1 MRDDGTQQGMRRTA
15 AALVFTALAFGAGT
29 AQAQITSKP
38 IDTDALVV
46 KPVEATTG
54 VIGSTVNFV
63 SRVTAN
69 HFAGPSTGGRRSMA
83 NQRGSMPKGR
93 NSTRHRS
100 PKWRCS
106 GSTMRTD
113 TLQRIENAVLSLFSQ
128 RDFHEVSLIDVART
142 AHVSLQTIYKYFG
155 SKEVLVYAML
165 DVMLGRLAERMLDHL
180 QGIDDARERLRK
192 TLWVTVDYMDKHPAV
207 ILLLFTA
214 VPVSRHNNIG
224 IYESAELMGA
234 FRGVLKDG
242 QARGVLNNTV
252 SSKVLLDVFM
262 GILGRVILMHI
273 VRGERRPLIE
283 QFDEFFNIVWRA
295 MSVE

>member
-1 MRDDGTQQGMRRTA
+1 
-15 AALVFTALAFGAGT
+15 
-29 AQAQITSKP
+29 
-38 IDTDALVV
+38 
-46 KPVEATTG
+46 
-54 VIGSTVNFV
+54 
-63 SRVTAN
+63 
-69 HFAGPSTGGRRSMA
+69 
-83 NQRGSMPKGR
+83 MPA
-93 NSTRHRS
+93 RS
-100 PKWRCS
+100 PSPPPPRTHDERRAMLA
-106 GSTMRTD
+106 TMRTD
-113 TLQRIENAVLSLFSQ
+113 TLQRIEKAVLSLFSQ

-224 IYESAELMGA
+224 IYESPELMGA

-262 GILGRVILMHI
+262 GIIGRVILMHI

>member
-1 MRDDGTQQGMRRTA
+1 M
-15 AALVFTALAFGAGT
+15 LA
-29 AQAQITSKP
+29 
-38 IDTDALVV
+38 
-46 KPVEATTG
+46 
-54 VIGSTVNFV
+54 
-63 SRVTAN
+63 
-69 HFAGPSTGGRRSMA
+69 
-83 NQRGSMPKGR
+83 
-93 NSTRHRS
+93 
-100 PKWRCS
+100 
-106 GSTMRTD
+106 TMRTD
-113 TLQRIENAVLSLFSQ
+113 TLQRIEKAVLSLFSQ

-180 QGIDDARERLRK
+180 QGIDNVRERLRK
-192 TLWVTVDYMDKHPAV
+192 TCWVTLDYMDKHPAV

-214 VPVSRHNNIG
+214 VPVSRHNQIG
-224 IYESAELMGA
+224 IYESPELMGA

-262 GILGRVILMHI
+262 GIIGRVVLMHI

-283 QFDEFFNIVWRA
+283 QFDAFFNIVWRA

>member
-1 MRDDGTQQGMRRTA
+1 MPASTPSAPPPRTHEERRA
-15 AALVFTALAFGAGT
+15 MLA
-29 AQAQITSKP
+29 
-38 IDTDALVV
+38 
-46 KPVEATTG
+46 
-54 VIGSTVNFV
+54 
-63 SRVTAN
+63 
-69 HFAGPSTGGRRSMA
+69 
-83 NQRGSMPKGR
+83 
-93 NSTRHRS
+93 
-100 PKWRCS
+100 
-106 GSTMRTD
+106 TMRTD
-113 TLQRIENAVLSLFSQ
+113 TLQRIEKAVLSLFSQ

-180 QGIDDARERLRK
+180 QGIDNVRERLRK
-192 TLWVTVDYMDKHPAV
+192 TCWVTLDYMDKHPAV

-214 VPVSRHNNIG
+214 VPVSRHNQIG
-224 IYESAELMGA
+224 IYESPELMGA

-262 GILGRVILMHI
+262 GIIGRVVLMHI

-283 QFDEFFNIVWRA
+283 QFDAFFNIVWRA

>member
-1 MRDDGTQQGMRRTA
+1 M
-15 AALVFTALAFGAGT
+15 LA
-29 AQAQITSKP
+29 
-38 IDTDALVV
+38 
-46 KPVEATTG
+46 
-54 VIGSTVNFV
+54 
-63 SRVTAN
+63 
-69 HFAGPSTGGRRSMA
+69 
-83 NQRGSMPKGR
+83 
-93 NSTRHRS
+93 
-100 PKWRCS
+100 
-106 GSTMRTD
+106 TMRTD